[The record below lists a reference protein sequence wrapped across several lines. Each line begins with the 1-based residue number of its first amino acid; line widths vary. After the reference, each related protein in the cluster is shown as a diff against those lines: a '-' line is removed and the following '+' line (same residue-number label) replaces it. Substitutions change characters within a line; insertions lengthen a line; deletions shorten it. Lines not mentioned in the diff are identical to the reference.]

1 MASHGGILGLM
12 LFTYFYARSKKVSW
26 TGLGDGL
33 CVVAPLGIMFGR
45 IANFIN
51 GELYG
56 RADAAFVWA
65 MKFPNALWD
74 PKVVE
79 SQSRGMAQQAAARAD
94 VDGAYAQFYN
104 ALMEEEEKLAREEEA
119 RQLHLAV
126 QEQQQRVDEHEKEKG
141 QLFDRLSSALQKH
154 ESFVAEQERQR
165 AMEEQLRQDEHERRL
180 DREAKERVS
189 THA

>member
-1 MASHGGILGLM
+1 M
-12 LFTYFYARSKKVSW
+12 
-26 TGLGDGL
+26 
-33 CVVAPLGIMFGR
+33 
-45 IANFIN
+45 N
-51 GELYG
+51 GT
-56 RADAAFVWA
+56 RQVW
-65 MKFPNALWD
+65 N
-74 PKVVE
+74 VVE
-79 SQSRGMAQQAAARAD
+79 D
-94 VDGAYAQFYN
+94 LLHNPEIHNFE
-104 ALMEEEEKLAREEEA
+104 EEEEKLAREEEA

-180 DREAKERVS
+180 DREAKEIVS